1 MSCVLQDVDPRQ
13 ANASTS
19 SLFLNVVDD
28 RRDVVQSNLF
38 ILLEPEATGE
48 QRRTLDWHAPTRSF
62 RYSALPPGRLRYR
75 IWTSPERMT
84 SGTLV
89 LAPGEQRVT
98 LVLPP
103 AAPRR
108 RLEFQIRE
116 RLANWRA
123 RLEDAIED
131 PAPLS
136 PLSGSLASGT
146 AGALLLSLIHDGSV
160 IASFTRPLHELGIDA
175 SMWRFID
182 AHMQNGQATSAMR
195 YRARFAVVALNV
207 ARNTE
212 VRRILAPAASDE
224 ELWTALL
231 EVLATL
237 DDPDLDDLF
246 IWCAR
251 LHHPATALFDQFAR
265 SWADRFNGLNNI
277 RSPVAKRKDLSAM
290 APIPR
295 PQCPARPAA
304 VLEPALRKVC
314 APALT
319 DIAHI
324 VQALRGQT

>member
-1 MSCVLQDVDPRQ
+1 MLCLVQDAERQQ
-13 ANASTS
+13 ANAVTS
-19 SLFLNVVDD
+19 SLFLTVVDD
-28 RRDVVQSNLF
+28 RGNVVQSNLF

-48 QRRTLDWHAPTRSF
+48 QRRTLHWHAPSRSF
-62 RYSALPPGRLRYR
+62 RYAALPPGRLRYR

-84 SGTLV
+84 SGTLT
-89 LAPGEQRVT
+89 LAPGEQRLT

-103 AAPRR
+103 AAQRR
-108 RLEFQIRE
+108 RLEFPIRE
-116 RLANWRA
+116 RLANWRS

-131 PAPLS
+131 PARSS
-136 PLSGSLASGT
+136 PLSESLASGT

-160 IASFTRPLHELGIDA
+160 VASFTRPLDELGVDA
-175 SMWRFID
+175 PMWRFID
-182 AHMQNGQATSAMR
+182 AHMQNGQARSAMR
-195 YRARFAVVALNV
+195 YRARFAVVAFNV

-212 VRRILAPAASDE
+212 VRRVLAPAASDE

-246 IWCAR
+246 IWCAH

-277 RSPVAKRKDLSAM
+277 RTPVANRKDLSGM
-290 APIPR
+290 GPIPR
-295 PQCPARPAA
+295 PQCPALPAP

-314 APALT
+314 APALA

-324 VQALRGQT
+324 VQALRGQP